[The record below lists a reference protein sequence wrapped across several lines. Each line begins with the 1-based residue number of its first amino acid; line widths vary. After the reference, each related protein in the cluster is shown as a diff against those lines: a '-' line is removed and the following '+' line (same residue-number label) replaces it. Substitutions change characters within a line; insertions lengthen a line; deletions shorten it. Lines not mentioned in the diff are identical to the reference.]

1 MYSIRKERA
10 NREIETDGNLVR
22 RHADHGLVGWLDGL
36 VAWLAEKEEGSQ
48 IVDEE
53 ENLVLGNDSNKL
65 AGQQLTDA
73 K

>member
-1 MYSIRKERA
+1 
-10 NREIETDGNLVR
+10 
-22 RHADHGLVGWLDGL
+22 L

-48 IVDEE
+48 IDEE

>member
-1 MYSIRKERA
+1 M
-10 NREIETDGNLVR
+10 
-22 RHADHGLVGWLDGL
+22 DGL
-36 VAWLAEKEEGSQ
+36 VAWLAEKEKEGSQ
-48 IVDEE
+48 IDEE

>member
-1 MYSIRKERA
+1 
-10 NREIETDGNLVR
+10 
-22 RHADHGLVGWLDGL
+22 L